1 MFSKE
6 LKVNCIKG
14 EDIHWATRL
23 VQISNEYSSS
33 LRIKH
38 KEHNMNAKSLLGV
51 LSLKLSKGKQKAC
64 KIKWS
69 WRSFISSSND
79 GKLFCERKEI

>member
-14 EDIHWATRL
+14 EDIHWATCL

-51 LSLKLSKGKQKAC
+51 LSLELSNGDVVTITADGTDEKSAVEAVSNILM
-64 KIKWS
+64 KI
-69 WRSFISSSND
+69 
-79 GKLFCERKEI
+79 LV

>member
-6 LKVNCIKG
+6 LKVDCIEG

-51 LSLKLSKGKQKAC
+51 LSLELSNGDVVTITADGTDEKSAVEAV
-64 KIKWS
+64 
-69 WRSFISSSND
+69 SNILM
-79 GKLFCERKEI
+79 KNLV

>member
-38 KEHNMNAKSLLGV
+38 KEHNMNAK
-51 LSLKLSKGKQKAC
+51 AC
-64 KIKWS
+64 
-69 WRSFISSSND
+69 
-79 GKLFCERKEI
+79 LEC

>member
-1 MFSKE
+1 MLSKE
-6 LKVNCIKG
+6 VTVNCITDKNVK
-14 EDIHWATRL
+14 WATYL

-51 LSLKLSKGKQKAC
+51 LSLELSNGDVVTITADGTDEKSAVEAV
-64 KIKWS
+64 
-69 WRSFISSSND
+69 SNILMVQD
-79 GKLFCERKEI
+79 